1 MSCKE
6 WKKVRLADVVT
17 ILGGGTPKTSVVE
30 YWNGNIPWLS
40 VKDFSGNNR
49 YVYLTEKTIT
59 DSGLKNSSTQLLLR
73 DDIIISARGTVGE
86 LAMIPFPMSFNQSCY
101 GIRGNSNVITQDFLY
116 YTLKHYMRV
125 IRNNTHGSVFDTI
138 TRDTFYNIEVC
149 IPSLVL
155 QHRIAAILGA
165 LDDKI
170 ELNNKINK
178 NLEEQASALFKH
190 WFVDF
195 EFPDANGKPYKS
207 SGGALKDSELG
218 LIPSDWSIGKF
229 TDIIDILGG
238 GTPNTNTPNFWN
250 GDIPFFTPKD
260 VKEDGFVLSTE
271 KNITEAGLQKCN
283 SKLYSLGTVF
293 ITARGTVGK
302 VAIAGYEMA
311 MNQSCY
317 ALVGKNKVQQYFV
330 YYKTKEIVSLLK
342 NKANGAVF
350 DAITTRDFES
360 EFIIIPQLEL
370 LVLFEESV
378 KVLMSLMYNNLI
390 ENEALVQT
398 RETLLPKLMNN
409 DMKLV

>member
-1 MSCKE
+1 M
-6 WKKVRLADVVT
+6 KKITVKLENISTRIGDGLH
-17 ILGGGTPKTSVVE
+17 GTPKYNEQGE
-30 YWNGNIPWLS
+30 YFFINGNNLQNGSIVIKSDTKRIATEEYVKYKKDLS
-40 VKDFSGNNR
+40 DRSILISINGTIGNVAFYKNEKCILGKSACYINLKENVDKTFMYYNFLSKPFQNYLR
-49 YVYLTEKTIT
+49 YIATGTTIQNVP
-59 DSGLKNSSTQLLLR
+59 LK
-73 DDIIISARGTVGE
+73 
-86 LAMIPFPMSFNQSCY
+86 
-101 GIRGNSNVITQDFLY
+101 GIREY
-116 YTLKHYMRV
+116 E
-125 IRNNTHGSVFDTI
+125 FDLPPL
-138 TRDTFYNIEVC
+138 EE
-149 IPSLVL
+149 
-155 QHRIAAILGA
+155 QQRIAAILGA

-360 EFIIIPQLEL
+360 EFIIIPQLEY